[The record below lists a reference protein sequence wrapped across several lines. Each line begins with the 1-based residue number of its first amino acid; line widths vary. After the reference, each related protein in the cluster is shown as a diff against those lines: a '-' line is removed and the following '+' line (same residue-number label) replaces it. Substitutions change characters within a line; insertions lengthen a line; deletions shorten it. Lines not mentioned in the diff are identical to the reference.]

1 MLAAE
6 SIICV
11 VTKFVNILRSQFIF
25 TVQGLYG
32 QKAVLLET
40 LSEEQWVVTLYV
52 YTGILH
58 YIIIVNIIISFTW
71 WWRMIRD
78 HLEWFV
84 LQIKRFIES
93 LTV

>member
-25 TVQGLYG
+25 NVQGLYG

-40 LSEEQWVVTLYV
+40 LPEEQWVVTLYV

-58 YIIIVNIIISFTW
+58 YII
-71 WWRMIRD
+71 
-78 HLEWFV
+78 
-84 LQIKRFIES
+84 
-93 LTV
+93 